1 MTFKTTLLSTAA
13 VLAMATPSLA
23 QSADVTTTTGAGSD
37 LSVSGAGID
46 AGSNAEVN
54 AEAGVQGDTELGTDE
69 FAADVD
75 AGAGVDTELDGDAVA
90 LRGMTVAEVV
100 GMDVHTATDT
110 DVGEVDYVVEAEGG
124 YEAIIGVGGFLGIG
138 ESTVAVP
145 LDALIVAEG
154 DSRLILEG
162 YTEADIEAMP
172 EVSEADLDALPSD
185 FVIS

>member
-23 QSADVTTTTGAGSD
+23 QSADVTATTGAGSD

-46 AGSNAEVN
+46 AGGSAAVN
-54 AEAGVQGDTELGTDE
+54 AEAGVQDDTELRTDE

-75 AGAGVDTELDGDAVA
+75 AGAGADAMLEGAVA

-110 DVGEVDYVVEAEGG
+110 DVGEVDYVVEADGG

-145 LDALIVAEG
+145 LDALVVAEG
-154 DSRLILEG
+154 DNRLIIEG

-172 EVSEADLDALPSD
+172 EVNESELDALPND